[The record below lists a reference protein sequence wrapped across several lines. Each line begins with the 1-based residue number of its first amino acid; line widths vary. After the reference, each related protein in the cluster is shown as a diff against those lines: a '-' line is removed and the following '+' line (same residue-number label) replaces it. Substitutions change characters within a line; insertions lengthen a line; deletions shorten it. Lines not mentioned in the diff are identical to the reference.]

1 MAPYPGLQ
9 RRARAVNMRWLP
21 LLLVCLSYFAPIELL
36 TKSLEGELII
46 RSSWSVLLGVSL
58 YFCISVKRL
67 ALILCCEFWS
77 IAYNLAIALGYFF
90 TDKDLTALYEPLML
104 ILFSIEILA
113 VLPGRTRRDSRDNG
127 SGGRGVRESASW
139 HNSLAAGHQ
148 MQVATCKI

>member
-1 MAPYPGLQ
+1 
-9 RRARAVNMRWLP
+9 MRWLP
-21 LLLVCLSYFAPIELL
+21 LLLVCLSYFAPVEQIAD
-36 TKSLEGELII
+36 TLEGELII

-104 ILFSIEILA
+104 TLFGIEILA

-127 SGGRGVRESASW
+127 SGSRGVRESASG
-139 HNSLAAGHQ
+139 HNAVATSDK
-148 MQVATCKI
+148 MQVAQCKV